1 MALSRPVNQDKRID
15 AYIARSAP
23 FAQPILIHL
32 RQLVHRASPEIEETI
47 KWSHPTF
54 LYRGKLLCRM
64 AAFKAHAGFGFW
76 HQGVEKLLNR
86 ELGKTNEASG
96 LIGRITSLAELPA
109 DRDLLRYL
117 KTAIKLSDEGAPS
130 RPPRKPKPALP
141 LPADLAAALKK
152 NRAALTTW
160 DNFSPSHRR
169 EYIEWITEAKRP
181 VTRAQR
187 LATTLEWLAAG
198 KPRNWK
204 YLDC

>member
-1 MALSRPVNQDKRID
+1 MKQDKRID

-32 RQLVHRASPEIEETI
+32 RQLVHRASPEIGETI

-54 LYRGKLLCRM
+54 LYRGKMLCGM
-64 AAFKAHAGFGFW
+64 SAFKAHAGFGFW
-76 HQGVEKLLNR
+76 HQGVEKLINQ
-86 ELGKTNEASG
+86 ELGKRNEG
-96 LIGRITSLAELPA
+96 MGMIGRIASLAELPS
-109 DRDLLRYL
+109 DRDLLRYI
-117 KTAIKLSDEGAPS
+117 KTAMKLSDEGAPS
-130 RPPRKPKPALP
+130 RPARKPKPALP
-141 LPADLAAALKK
+141 VPADLAVALKK
-152 NRAALTTW
+152 NPPALSTW